1 MTSAALQGSY
11 MAAPT
16 PAVTLDMSGMSC
28 PAPLL
33 GAKKILD
40 DLLPGQVL
48 LLISNCPGTSD
59 DLFAWVKYTDHQI
72 ASTVKQG
79 DDKTG
84 YYIRKGKAANRPP
97 PNAVLDIRGVSCPG
111 PILEAKKLLD
121 AMQPGEVLQLISN
134 CPGSPAD
141 VSAWVRSRSLEL
153 AGMHES
159 TRGEYQFYIRKK

>member
-1 MTSAALQGSY
+1 
-11 MAAPT
+11 MATPT
-16 PAVTLDMSGMSC
+16 PAVTLDMSGISC

-33 GAKKILD
+33 GAKKVID
-40 DLLPGQVL
+40 DLQLGQVL

-59 DLFAWVKYTDHQI
+59 DLFAWVKYTDNQI
-72 ASTVKQG
+72 ASTVRLS
-79 DDKTG
+79 DNKTG
-84 YYIRKGKAANRPP
+84 YYIRKGKAAARPR

-134 CPGSPAD
+134 CPGAPAD
-141 VSAWVRSRSLEL
+141 VNAWVRTKSLEL

-159 TRGEYQFYIRKK
+159 ARGEYEFYIRKK

>member
-1 MTSAALQGSY
+1 

-33 GAKKILD
+33 GAKKVMD
-40 DLLPGQVL
+40 DLRSGQVL

-59 DLFAWVKYTDHQI
+59 DLFAWVKYTDNQI
-72 ASTVKQG
+72 VSTVKKG
-79 DDKTG
+79 DHRTG
-84 YYIRKGKAANRPP
+84 YYIRKGKASTRPP

-111 PILEAKKLLD
+111 PIIEAKKLLD

-134 CPGSPAD
+134 CPGSPD
-141 VSAWVRSRSLEL
+141 DINAWVRTRSLEL

-159 TRGEYQFYIRKK
+159 TRGEFEFYIRKK

>member
-1 MTSAALQGSY
+1 
-11 MAAPT
+11 MATPT
-16 PAVTLDMSGMSC
+16 PAVTLDTSGMSC

-33 GAKKILD
+33 GAKKLLD
-40 DLLPGQVL
+40 DLQLGQVL

-72 ASTVKQG
+72 ALTVRLG
-79 DDKTG
+79 DNKTG
-84 YYIRKGKAANRPP
+84 YYIQKGKAAPHPR

-111 PILEAKKLLD
+111 PIVEAKKLLD

-134 CPGSPAD
+134 CPGAPAD
-141 VSAWVRSRSLEL
+141 VNAWVRTKSLEL

-159 TRGEYQFYIRKK
+159 ARGEYEFYIRKK